1 MPNPIPF
8 GDFIPAQL
16 NTPEFVSAWVEWV
29 DERKITG
36 RRITVRAA
44 KLQLARCLD
53 WGPAKS
59 VESINQSIE
68 FGWQGLFEPREA
80 KAVNGTNGHALKPME
95 LRVIIQAKEAQAAE
109 IKNKFSSE
117 VAFGR
122 VWASDEKRAE
132 FCNLRKEV
140 KDLTCRLGGFA

>member
-8 GDFIPAQL
+8 EGLIPSEL
-16 NTPEFVSAWVEWV
+16 KTPEFCIAWAEWV
-29 DERKITG
+29 DERRITG

-53 WGPAKS
+53 WGPAKA

-68 FGWQGLFEPREA
+68 FGWQGLFEP
-80 KAVNGTNGHALKPME
+80 KDKQAVNGHKLTPME
-95 LRVIIQAKEAQAAE
+95 LTAIIRAKESMATE

-117 VAFGR
+117 VATGR
-122 VWASDEKRAE
+122 VWSDKDKKVQ
-132 FCNLRKEV
+132 FFNMRKEI
-140 KDLTCRLGGFA
+140 KELNARLGGYA